1 MEYTLETLITEFGT
15 HKAEY
20 ERNTIKWNADN
31 PTTQRD
37 PQAFVLPAALLTI
50 VTELKTIKDK
60 YASNQSQVSAN
71 VSVQEGANI
80 KIPL

>member
-1 MEYTLETLITEFGT
+1 MEYTLETLIKEFGA
-15 HKAEY
+15 HNAEY
-20 ERNTIKWNADN
+20 ERSTVKWNADN
-31 PTTQRD
+31 PTTQRASD
-37 PQAFVLPAALLTI
+37 AFVLPAALLTI

-60 YASNQSQVSAN
+60 YASNQPQVSAN